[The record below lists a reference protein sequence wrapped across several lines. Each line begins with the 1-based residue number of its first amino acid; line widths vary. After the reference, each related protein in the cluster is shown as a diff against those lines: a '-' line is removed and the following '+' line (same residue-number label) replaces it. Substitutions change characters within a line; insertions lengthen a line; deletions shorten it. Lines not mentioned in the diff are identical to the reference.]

1 MNIDLL
7 KVLVESDFGFDQA
20 SYQTL
25 RDACYGLLRSHAP
38 QVLALDEAGVTD
50 FVVHAGRSVGESLMH
65 DARFDT
71 VAYHR
76 ALESLVNSSEE
87 ERREVYLRVLHNTF
101 EQKMV
106 MFFVSMLGL
115 YVSLCDAEDDF
126 WEPYGLSGHLLFM
139 DEGFDHLFEAH
150 CIRPLYDETLC
161 HHDRRLAIVLSGLYS
176 LAVTIMGLEEFNL
189 HLYKFLYSSS
199 PISPMTSECDACLF
213 HFPSLSSR

>member
-7 KVLVESDFGFDQA
+7 KVLVKSDFGFDQE
-20 SYQTL
+20 SYQAL
-25 RDACYGLLRSHAP
+25 RGTCYELLRSHAP

-139 DEGFDHLFEAH
+139 DEGFAHVFEAY
-150 CIRPLYDETLC
+150 CLRPLYDDTLP
-161 HHDRRLAIVLSGLYS
+161 HYDRRLAAALSGVYS
-176 LAVTIMGLEEFNL
+176 LAVTLMGLEAFNQHL
-189 HLYKFLYSSS
+189 HKFLHYVPEREECCSCEFLKKQ
-199 PISPMTSECDACLF
+199 ISPL
-213 HFPSLSSR
+213 